1 MSQRFRKFEVAPT
14 TWKTLQKKI
23 QKEITTPEG
32 TTEWVWNQ
40 DLVSVVVELGCLCQE
55 WGTDAEGNQTCIKQ
69 STKVSIDIV
78 WVGEPL
84 ADFNQYLIWPNAR
97 WRFFNGVHAGHRVRS
112 SVLRGEPSR
121 SLLSTTT
128 TANKSFLNKH

>member
-69 STKVSIDIV
+69 SQRFPLTSFGLVSHWRTSTNTLFGRI
-78 WVGEPL
+78 PL
-84 ADFNQYLIWPNAR
+84 AFLQWGTR
-97 WRFFNGVHAGHRVRS
+97 WTPSTLKRSAQRIRVQHIVNHHNRQQI
-112 SVLRGEPSR
+112 LP
-121 SLLSTTT
+121 
-128 TANKSFLNKH
+128 K

>member
-1 MSQRFRKFEVAPT
+1 MSQKFRKIEVAPT

-40 DLVSVVVELGCLCQE
+40 DLVSVVVELGRLCTE
-55 WGTDAEGNQTCIKQ
+55 WGTDEEGNQVCIKQ
-69 STKVSIDIV
+69 NTKVSIDIV

-84 ADFNQYLIWPNAR
+84 ADFAAYEVTPLPVGVSSMGYTLDQEYAKHFCEVNPNDPYCQPP
-97 WRFFNGVHAGHRVRS
+97 VPPV
-112 SVLRGEPSR
+112 EQ
-121 SLLSTTT
+121 
-128 TANKSFLNKH
+128 